1 MGLFNIMGEM
11 FGLLQCKLKF
21 LFLSLWDWQDCLHSY
36 DKASCL
42 FDYPPFPHLY
52 GQIRTAFPGLGQ
64 CKSVRITR
72 GSGQDFL
79 DRIWCLC
86 LTLNQVESYGNKIL
100 GSLWNKTYFPSQCT
114 HTV

>member
-42 FDYPPFPHLY
+42 FDYPFSPIFMA
-52 GQIRTAFPGLGQ
+52 R
-64 CKSVRITR
+64 
-72 GSGQDFL
+72 
-79 DRIWCLC
+79 
-86 LTLNQVESYGNKIL
+86 
-100 GSLWNKTYFPSQCT
+100 
-114 HTV
+114 